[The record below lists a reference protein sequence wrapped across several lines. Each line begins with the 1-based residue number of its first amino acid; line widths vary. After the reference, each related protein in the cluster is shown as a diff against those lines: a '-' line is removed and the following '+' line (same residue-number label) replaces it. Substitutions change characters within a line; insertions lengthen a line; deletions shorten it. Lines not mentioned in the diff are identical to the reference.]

1 MKILI
6 SHPGF
11 SDFHNYF
18 KNQSEHA
25 IILHRNFDLNS
36 TFFRICRFFRILNI
50 LEKRNTLRL
59 VKIYNNYNVDK
70 VVVIKGCTINY
81 ELLDKHDVHY
91 VIYLWDSIK
100 NIYNGGRYI
109 NISSLV
115 LTFDLKDSLQY
126 KFKYLPLF
134 HFRSEHFDDN
144 EHTKR
149 SIISIYG
156 SYSRER
162 VRVLNNIICKQ
173 QVNVPLAYVITISF
187 FTFFKEWILGGQDFL
202 SLWKYTTFKELP
214 RERIQELLTHS
225 LATLDIANLN
235 QSGMTTRTF
244 EALSYSTKLITNN
257 MTTYDFCLENN
268 IPVLLHN
275 YENGL
280 DIKDLDL
287 FLDKAMALDKE
298 FFIKYSINNFLNN
311 IINYKAS

>member
-1 MKILI
+1 MKVLI

-11 SDFHNYF
+11 SNFHKYF
-18 KNQSEHA
+18 KNQSEHE
-25 IILHRNFDLNS
+25 IFLHRNFDLNS
-36 TFFRICRFFRILNI
+36 TFFRICRLFRILNF

-59 VKIYNNYNVDK
+59 IKIYNIYNVDK
-70 VVVIKGCTINY
+70 VIVIKGCTINY
-81 ELLDKHDVHY
+81 ELLDKHAVHY
-91 VIYLWDSIK
+91 VIYVWDSIK

-109 NISSLV
+109 NIPSLV
-115 LTFDLKDSLQY
+115 LTFDLKEALQY

-134 HFRSEHFDDN
+134 HFRSEHFDNN
-144 EHTKR
+144 EHAKR
-149 SIISIYG
+149 SIISMYG

-162 VRVLNNIICKQ
+162 VRVLNNIFSKQ
-173 QVNVPLAYVITISF
+173 QVNVPLAYVITISY
-187 FTFFKEWILGGQDFL
+187 FTFFKELILGGQNFL
-202 SLWKYTTFKELP
+202 SLWKYTTFKKLP
-214 RERIQELLTHS
+214 RERIEDLLTHS

-257 MTTYDFCLENN
+257 RATYDFCLENN

-287 FLDKAMALDKE
+287 FLNKTMALDGE
-298 FFIKYSINNFLNN
+298 FIIKYSINNFLNN
-311 IINYKAS
+311 IINYKAN

>member
-1 MKILI
+1 MKVLI
-6 SHPGF
+6 SHTGF
-11 SDFHNYF
+11 SDFHKYF
-18 KNQSEHA
+18 KNQSEHV

-36 TFFRICRFFRILNI
+36 TFFRISRLFGILNF

-59 VKIYNNYNVDK
+59 IKIYNNYNVDK

-81 ELLDKHDVHY
+81 ELLDKHAVHY

-109 NISSLV
+109 NIPSLV
-115 LTFDLKDSLQY
+115 LTFDLNDALQY
-126 KFKYLPLF
+126 EFKYLPLF
-134 HFRSEHFDDN
+134 HFRSEHFEDI
-144 EHTKR
+144 EHAKR
-149 SIISIYG
+149 SIISMYG

-162 VRVLNNIICKQ
+162 VRVLNSIFTKQ
-173 QVNVPLAYVITISF
+173 QVNVPLAYVITISY
-187 FTFFKEWILGGQDFL
+187 FTFFKELILGGQNFF
-202 SLWKYTTFKELP
+202 SLWKYTTFKKLP

-225 LATLDIANLN
+225 MATLDIANLN
-235 QSGMTTRTF
+235 QSGMTSRTF

-257 MTTYDFCLENN
+257 KTTYDFCLDNN

-287 FLDKAMALDKE
+287 FLNKTMTLDKE
-298 FFIKYSINNFLNN
+298 FFIKYSINKFLNN
-311 IINYKAS
+311 IINYKAN